1 MHSGSS
7 TSSSNSRKLMNEFIE
22 KDIDELIRND
32 NRTPKILKQI
42 ILLVA
47 LFLFSIMMISAIIM
61 GLYVRDSDNT
71 KNNINSQTYTLDK
84 MIISS

>member
-1 MHSGSS
+1 
-7 TSSSNSRKLMNEFIE
+7 MNEFIE